1 VRLNFAFLDSVFLYY
16 VYTLM
21 YTKFP
26 WALQQSEESSLKN
39 RGKIVQWI
47 SLALILCAPVTGI
60 FGAALSLLQT
70 NRTIS
75 NAGSVKGIGVG
86 IYWDSACT
94 NRTSSINW
102 GMLDPSSNKT
112 VTVYIRNEGNAAAT
126 LSKATQNWN
135 PSTASSYMT
144 LNWNY
149 ASQTLNVN
157 QVLQTKLTLVVS
169 PTISGIMNFSFDTTI
184 TATG

>member
-1 VRLNFAFLDSVFLYY
+1 MGLY
-16 VYTLM
+16 TSM
-21 YTKFP
+21 
-26 WALQQSEESSLKN
+26 ESYSKN
-39 RGKIVQWI
+39 RREIILWI
-47 SLALILCAPVTGI
+47 SLAFVFGALFIGI
-60 FGAALSLLQT
+60 FGTTLSLVQT
-70 NRTIS
+70 SRTVS

-94 NRTSSINW
+94 NTTSSINW
-102 GMLDPSSNKT
+102 GLLDPGLSKT
-112 VTVYIRNEGNAAAT
+112 VIVYVRNEGNAVAT

-149 ASQTLNVN
+149 AGQTLSVN
-157 QVLQTKLTLVVS
+157 QVLQIKLTLIVS
-169 PTISGIMNFSFDTTI
+169 STISGITGFSFDITI

>member
-1 VRLNFAFLDSVFLYY
+1 
-16 VYTLM
+16 M
-21 YTKFP
+21 
-26 WALQQSEESSLKN
+26 KN
-39 RGKIVQWI
+39 RTKIILGV
-47 SLALILCAPVTGI
+47 SLALVLCALATGI
-60 FGAALSLLQT
+60 FGTALSLLQT
-70 NRTIS
+70 NRTIP

-102 GMLDPSSNKT
+102 GLLDPGSNKT
-112 VTVYIRNEGNAAAT
+112 VTVYIRNEGNAVAT
-126 LSKATQNWN
+126 LSKAAQNWN

-149 ASQTLNVN
+149 AGQTLSVN
-157 QVLQTKLTLVVS
+157 QVLQVKLTLVVS
-169 PTISGIMNFSFDTTI
+169 ATVSGITNFSFDILI

>member
-1 VRLNFAFLDSVFLYY
+1 
-16 VYTLM
+16 M
-21 YTKFP
+21 
-26 WALQQSEESSLKN
+26 KN
-39 RGKIVQWI
+39 RGKIILKV
-47 SLALILCAPVTGI
+47 SLAFVLCALAISI

-70 NRTIS
+70 SRTIS

-102 GMLDPSSNKT
+102 GLLEPGSDKT
-112 VTVYIRNEGNAAAT
+112 VTVYVRNEGNTVVT
-126 LSKATQNWN
+126 LSKVAQNWN

-149 ASQTLNVN
+149 AGQTLSVN
-157 QVLQTKLTLVVS
+157 QLLQVKLTLVVS
-169 PTISGIMNFSFDTTI
+169 PSVSGITNFSFDITI

>member
-1 VRLNFAFLDSVFLYY
+1 
-16 VYTLM
+16 M
-21 YTKFP
+21 
-26 WALQQSEESSLKN
+26 ESSLKN
-39 RGKIVQWI
+39 RTKIILGV
-47 SLALILCAPVTGI
+47 SLALVLCALATGI
-60 FGAALSLLQT
+60 FGTALSLLQT
-70 NRTIS
+70 NRTIP

-102 GMLDPSSNKT
+102 GLLDPGSNKT
-112 VTVYIRNEGNAAAT
+112 VTVYIRNEGNAVAT
-126 LSKATQNWN
+126 LSKAAQNWN

-149 ASQTLNVN
+149 AGQTLSVN
-157 QVLQTKLTLVVS
+157 QVLQVKLTLVVS
-169 PTISGIMNFSFDTTI
+169 ATVSGITNFSFDILI

>member
-1 VRLNFAFLDSVFLYY
+1 
-16 VYTLM
+16 
-21 YTKFP
+21 
-26 WALQQSEESSLKN
+26 LKN
-39 RGKIVQWI
+39 RGKIILKV
-47 SLALILCAPVTGI
+47 SLAFVLCALAISI

-70 NRTIS
+70 SRTIS

-102 GMLDPSSNKT
+102 GLLEPGSDKT
-112 VTVYIRNEGNAAAT
+112 VTVYVRNEGNTVVT
-126 LSKATQNWN
+126 LSKVAQNWN

-149 ASQTLNVN
+149 AGQTLSVN
-157 QVLQTKLTLVVS
+157 QLLQVKLTLVVS
-169 PTISGIMNFSFDTTI
+169 PSVSGITNFSFDITI